1 MMRIALLAL
10 VIAVAGGAVYYGER
24 SKAEAPVTPA
34 PLMHVIG
41 DAEREATRV
50 PMEMTRLSD
59 DQEIEAGNRMAD
71 GYLGH
76 LSQSASPDDDA
87 IAEYVESIGR
97 TLAPQ
102 AHRRLP
108 YRFHYIPNA
117 GLINA
122 FALPGGHVFIGKGL
136 IAMMTSQDQLADVL
150 GHELEHIDHYHCA
163 ERLQIEARLRHIP
176 LGSLVMLP
184 IELFQ
189 AGYTKEQELEAD
201 REGIRLAS
209 KSGYS
214 ATAVSE
220 LLQRMEERYQEAK
233 IRSKTPQGEMSRV
246 ALATLTEYFRSHPPA
261 RERIA
266 QIEHIA
272 AEDQLPI
279 RQETPLQ
286 ITLANSSSDANEH
299 YKVKGDQ
306 KGTN

>member
-1 MMRIALLAL
+1 MKRIGLLAL
-10 VIAVAGGAVYYGER
+10 IIAIAGAALYYGER

-41 DAEREATRV
+41 DAQREVTRV
-50 PMEMTRLSD
+50 PMQMTRLSD
-59 DQEIEAGNRMAD
+59 DDEIEAGNRMAD
-71 GYLGH
+71 GYIGH
-76 LSQSASPDDDA
+76 FAQSQSPEDDA
-87 IAEYVESIGR
+87 MAEYIERVGHV
-97 TLAPQ
+97 LAAQ

-108 YRFHYIPNA
+108 YRFHYIPNL

-136 IAMMTSQDQLADVL
+136 IAMMTSEDQLADVL

-209 KSGYS
+209 KAGYS
-214 ATAVSE
+214 ATAVSQ
-220 LLQRMEERYQEAK
+220 LLQKMDERYREARV
-233 IRSKTPQGEMSRV
+233 RSKTPQGEMSRV

-261 RERIA
+261 PERVT
-266 QIEHIA
+266 QIEHVA
-272 AEDQLPI
+272 AEDELPI
-279 RQETPLQ
+279 RQEKPLQ
-286 ITLANSSSDANEH
+286 VSVSAKS
-299 YKVKGDQ
+299 
-306 KGTN
+306 